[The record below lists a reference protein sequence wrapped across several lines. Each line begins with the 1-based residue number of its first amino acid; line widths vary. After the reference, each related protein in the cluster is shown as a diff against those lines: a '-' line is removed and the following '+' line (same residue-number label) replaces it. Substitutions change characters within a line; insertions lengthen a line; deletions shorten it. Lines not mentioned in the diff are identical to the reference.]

1 MIMRMKN
8 RRRSEKRRWLRN
20 WNENDWEEWRLGRE
34 EITREVLISYTENR
48 LKNKI
53 KIL

>member
-1 MIMRMKN
+1 MRMKN

-20 WNENDWEEWRLGRE
+20 WNENDWEEWRLERE